1 MILPF
6 VIVSNLLDGSV
17 VVLSVL
23 GQEAGVLLVG
33 QQETEPHG
41 QVDNDEDIVESRQ
54 QVPGHGN
61 TLRTL
66 VNRG

>member
-6 VIVSNLLDGSV
+6 VIVSNLLDGPV

-23 GQEAGVLLVG
+23 GQEARVLLVR

-41 QVDNDEDIVESRQ
+41 EVDNDEDIVESWQ

-61 TLRTL
+61 TLGTL
-66 VNRG
+66 